1 MDNRQT
7 AEERFVAEVL
17 SGLRKRQK
25 EIPAKYFYDEQG
37 SVLFQEICRLDEY
50 YIPRTEMAIMNS
62 HINEIAGL
70 LGAGLLLIEYG
81 CGDCRK
87 TRILLNH
94 LYQPA
99 AFVPID
105 ISKEQLANV
114 TTELATDYPGLEL
127 LPLCADYTNDFPLPV
142 TAKPA
147 ERTAVYFPGST
158 IGNFSPDNAKDFLR
172 HINKICGAGG
182 ALLIGIDL
190 KKDTD
195 VLNRAYNDN
204 KGITAA
210 FNLNLL
216 ERINRELGADF
227 QIGYFKHHA
236 FYNNEKGRVEMHLVS
251 LKNQMVHLNGTPF
264 SFAKGESIW
273 TESSYKYDIDEFEK
287 IASAAGFRIDRVW
300 TDDRKWFSVQYLV
313 SSGA

>member
-1 MDNRQT
+1 LDYQQAT
-7 AEERFVAEVL
+7 KERLFAEVL
-17 SGLRKRQK
+17 SGLQKRQK

-37 SVLFQEICRLDEY
+37 SVLFQEICKLDEY

-62 HINEIAGL
+62 HIDEIAGL
-70 LGAGLLLIEYG
+70 LGTGILLIEYG

-87 TRILLNH
+87 TRFLLDH

-114 TTELATDYPGLEL
+114 TNELAKDYPGLEL
-127 LPLCADYTNDFPLPV
+127 LPLCADYTNDFSLPV
-142 TAKPA
+142 ATKPSK
-147 ERTAVYFPGST
+147 RTAIYFPGST
-158 IGNFSPDNAKDFLR
+158 IGNFSPDNAKEFLKQ
-172 HINKICGAGG
+172 INKKCGPGG

-190 KKDTD
+190 KKDTAI
-195 VLNRAYNDN
+195 LNRAYNDA
-204 KGITAA
+204 KGITSA

-216 ERINRELGADF
+216 GRLNRELDADF

-236 FYNNEKGRVEMHLVS
+236 FYNNEEGRVEMHLVS
-251 LKNQMVHLNGTPF
+251 LKDQMVHLNGIGIPF
-264 SFAKGESIW
+264 TEGESIW

-287 IASAAGFRIDRVW
+287 IASAAGFRLDKVW
-300 TDDRKWFSVQYLV
+300 NDDRKWFSVQYLV
-313 SSGA
+313 SLGI